1 MFELVLEGAK
11 LTENWADVDVHAV
24 FTDVSGAKEVKGFY
38 DGDGLYKVRFLPEY
52 AGEVTWKVTGAVQSE
67 GRTLCEEAEGRRGH
81 TLSMQMAAGFI
92 PLEQRSMDWCIR
104 GNWKRQRWKH

>member
-1 MFELVLEGAK
+1 MKQYEMFELVLEGAK

-67 GRTLCEEAEGRRGH
+67 GRTLCEEAE
-81 TLSMQMAAGFI
+81 AGVYG
-92 PLEQRSMDWCIR
+92 PRNVST
-104 GNWKRQRWKH
+104 